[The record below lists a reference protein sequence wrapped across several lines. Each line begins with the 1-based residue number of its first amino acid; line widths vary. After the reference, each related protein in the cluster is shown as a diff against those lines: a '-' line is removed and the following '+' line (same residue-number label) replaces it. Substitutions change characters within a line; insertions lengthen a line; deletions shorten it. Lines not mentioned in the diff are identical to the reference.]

1 MHPKMWVLA
10 VTLGILGCGGEGE
23 FPPSQA
29 KNADLLPPWAI
40 KRLEVR
46 PDQAKAQGLSASKSG
61 SRTFGGHT
69 SGVALEEH
77 YQEYG
82 RSFGSISIQEYFRRA
97 KKLADRPVG
106 PSVMEGRRRNGDTV
120 RFDRVGKAI
129 LIRRPD
135 GSIRSFYRAPQGERH
150 YKNLL
155 AR

>member
-10 VTLGILGCGGEGE
+10 VTLGLLGCAGEGE

-29 KNADLLPPWAI
+29 NTAEMLPPWAA
-40 KRLEVR
+40 KMGEVR
-46 PDQAKAQGLSASKSG
+46 PDQAKSRNLAAAKSG
-61 SRTFGGHT
+61 SRTCGGHP

-77 YQEYG
+77 YREYG

-97 KKLADRPVG
+97 KKLAGRPVS
-106 PSVMEGRRRNGDTV
+106 PFVREGRLRNGDTV
-120 RFDRVGKAI
+120 RFDRIGKAI

-155 AR
+155 AQ